1 MTFHHNQ
8 EIIWYRQNQHDPRGC
23 KEPVRCTF
31 LEYRSDRSAKIQIGY
46 VTKVVRT
53 DSLEAVNQ

>member
-1 MTFHHNQ
+1 MTFYPGQ
-8 EIIWYRQNQHDPRGC
+8 EIIWYRQNPRYTLTTI
-23 KEPVRCTF
+23 KTPATF
-31 LEYRSDRSAKIQIGY
+31 IEYQGYQSAKIQIGY